1 MRLVNWVNEGLIT
14 TISAKGVVLSI
25 LMDLVGWIVAITI
38 TITAELSKLLL
49 LGPAS
54 GQDPLVGL
62 LVFLFG
68 GVERLDGL
76 TDVVFDPGIATLLLV
91 LVLPVVC
98 VPARIEGSGNLIV
111 SEEHVLSVVVDEVA
125 LLVGQV
131 KLGDEAGYSKLLN
144 DLEDIELLVEPGARL
159 CLELVLGTVRVP
171 AAQAP
176 RTVEVLLTTES
187 PHGVAERLAPVVDLS
202 IEVGLEGTGVL
213 GWFRVVHAALVL
225 LLLYIVV
232 KLLGHG
238 VVKGEALVGTEDV
251 SDEAQAEGQVR
262 TESLE
267 SV

>member
-1 MRLVNWVNEGLIT
+1 MRLVNEGLIT
-14 TISAKGVVLSI
+14 AISAKGIVLSI
-25 LMDLVGWIVAITI
+25 LMNLVGWIVAI

-62 LVFLFG
+62 LVLLFG
-68 GVERLDGL
+68 GVKRFDGL
-76 TDVVFDPGIATLLLV
+76 TDIVLDPFITTLNLATV
-91 LVLPVVC
+91 GPVVS
-98 VPARIEGSGNLIV
+98 VPARIEGSGHLII
-111 SEEHVLSVVVDEVA
+111 SEEHVLSVVVNKVA
-125 LLVGQV
+125 LLLAQV
-131 KLGDEAGYSKLLN
+131 KLSNEAGYSKLLN
-144 DLEDIELLVEPGARL
+144 DLEDVKLLIEPGARL

-187 PHGVAERLAPVVDLS
+187 PHGVAERLAPVVYLGV
-202 IEVGLEGTGVL
+202 EVGLEGTFVL
-213 GWFRVVHAALVL
+213 GWFRVVMALLVL

-232 KLLGHG
+232 KLLGHR
-238 VVKGEALVGTEDV
+238 VVKGEALVGTKDV
-251 SDEAQAEGQVR
+251 SNEAQAEGQVR